1 MFAQHQ
7 PQPPPIFPRP
17 SFLCALRVSAFSSL
31 SCFTLSLF
39 CKKPQKLNPLLSY
52 SSALFQKEY
61 FDNSFSFNHF
71 RTLLQNTGGDIL
83 QAQNLSYS
91 TIALSPLFATLA
103 GPSQLYENTTTLSP
117 VFATLT
123 SRVKPNSFVCH
134 SYKKTRWGYPP
145 LLCVASA
152 PFASLRYPCSFF
164 PPGMEQISCSH
175 VITYTERFDATKLS
189 TPASKLPC
197 GKFSLR

>member
-1 MFAQHQ
+1 MFAQ

-31 SCFTLSLF
+31 FCFTLSF
-39 CKKPQKLNPLLSY
+39 FGKKPQKLNPLLSY

-61 FDNSFSFNHF
+61 FDNSFSINHF
-71 RTLLQNTGGDIL
+71 RTLLQNTGGYLL

-91 TIALSPLFATLA
+91 TITLSPLSATLA

-134 SYKKTRWGYPP
+134 SYKKTPGVGVSAPSLRR
-145 LLCVASA
+145 LSALCVSA
-152 PFASLRYPCSFF
+152 LSLLF
-164 PPGMEQISCSH
+164 PPSMEQIPCSH
-175 VITYTERFDATKLS
+175 VITYTERFDATTLS
-189 TPASKLPC
+189 TPASRLPC
-197 GKFSLR
+197 GKFS